1 MRTQLE
7 LSPQGVIIC
16 HDDTRE
22 ELQMFH
28 KSYAAGLIHIGGHAL
43 PGDVDASVLY
53 WKQFAERFI
62 RSLCHLPENSD
73 ATLKIEAPS
82 PAELSEIILNAPPM
96 RGAEYLS
103 HHLLQVIWQRLTEWS
118 VAELESLEGLSALL
132 EKNAPRWSRVGR
144 VTFHLAENKS
154 DPDYPFAFMASYA
167 SGLSKSGR
175 LQQLPL
181 GKALQQ
187 YAGNQ

>member
-28 KSYAAGLIHIGGHAL
+28 RSDAAGLIYIGGHAL
-43 PGDVDASVLY
+43 PSDIDASVLY

-62 RSLCHLPENSD
+62 RSLCHIPEDSD
-73 ATLKIEAPS
+73 TTLKIEAPT

-96 RGAEYLS
+96 RGAEYL
-103 HHLLQVIWQRLTEWS
+103 
-118 VAELESLEGLSALL
+118 
-132 EKNAPRWSRVGR
+132 
-144 VTFHLAENKS
+144 
-154 DPDYPFAFMASYA
+154 
-167 SGLSKSGR
+167 
-175 LQQLPL
+175 
-181 GKALQQ
+181 
-187 YAGNQ
+187 